1 MPRRRMVSIDP
12 PNPESAS
19 AAPPLRRLR
28 QIAALAR
35 TVSGQRDLDAV
46 LAHLRMAM
54 QSLRPDARCS
64 IRLADVTPPAAIGWR
79 VTPETWRGA
88 RR

>member
-12 PNPESAS
+12 PNPESTS

-54 QSLRPDARCS
+54 QSLRPDARCPS
-64 IRLADVTPPAAIGWR
+64 ASSMTPPAAIGWR
-79 VTPETWRGA
+79 VAPETWRGA